1 MLNGIS
7 NAASTLGRQLVGI
20 ASRVSSAG
28 GTGFSVA
35 PQAVRLTPVKVHSPF
50 SPGSSNVNARTIFNV
65 SSQVTSFTPSR
76 PAPPPPTSGQASGA
90 SRPLPPIA
98 QALKEHLAAYEK
110 SKGPEALG
118 FKPARQAPPPPT
130 SGQASGA
137 SRPLPPI
144 AQALKEHLAAY
155 EKSKGPE
162 ALGFKPVRQAPPPPT
177 SGQASGASR
186 PLPPIAQALKEHLAA
201 YEKSKGPEALG

>member
-7 NAASTLGRQLVGI
+7 NAASTLGWQLVGI

-162 ALGFKPVRQAPPPPT
+162 ALGFKPARQAPPPPT
-177 SGQASGASR
+177 GPSG
-186 PLPPIAQALKEHLAA
+186 LPPLAQALKDHLAA
-201 YEKSKGPEALG
+201 YEQSKKG

>member
-162 ALGFKPVRQAPPPPT
+162 ALGFKPARQAP
-177 SGQASGASR
+177 
-186 PLPPIAQALKEHLAA
+186 
-201 YEKSKGPEALG
+201 

>member
-201 YEKSKGPEALG
+201 YEKSKGPEA

>member
-50 SPGSSNVNARTIFNV
+50 SPGSSNVNARTIFNA

-162 ALGFKPVRQAPPPPT
+162 ALGFKPARQAPPPPT
-177 SGQASGASR
+177 GPSG
-186 PLPPIAQALKEHLAA
+186 LPPLAQALKDHLAA
-201 YEKSKGPEALG
+201 YEQSKKG

>member
-1 MLNGIS
+1 
-7 NAASTLGRQLVGI
+7 
-20 ASRVSSAG
+20 
-28 GTGFSVA
+28 
-35 PQAVRLTPVKVHSPF
+35 
-50 SPGSSNVNARTIFNV
+50 
-65 SSQVTSFTPSR
+65 
-76 PAPPPPTSGQASGA
+76 
-90 SRPLPPIA
+90 
-98 QALKEHLAAYEK
+98 AYEK

-162 ALGFKPVRQAPPPPT
+162 ALGFKPARQAPPPPT
-177 SGQASGASR
+177 GPSG
-186 PLPPIAQALKEHLAA
+186 LPPLAQALKDHLAA
-201 YEKSKGPEALG
+201 YEQSKKG

>member
-35 PQAVRLTPVKVHSPF
+35 PQAVRLTPVRVHSPF

-76 PAPPPPTSGQASGA
+76 PAPPPPTGIRVCRATAHCAG
-90 SRPLPPIA
+90 I
-98 QALKEHLAAYEK
+98 KK
-110 SKGPEALG
+110 SFSCL
-118 FKPARQAPPPPT
+118 
-130 SGQASGA
+130 
-137 SRPLPPI
+137 
-144 AQALKEHLAAY
+144 
-155 EKSKGPE
+155 
-162 ALGFKPVRQAPPPPT
+162 
-177 SGQASGASR
+177 
-186 PLPPIAQALKEHLAA
+186 
-201 YEKSKGPEALG
+201 

>member
-162 ALGFKPVRQAPPPPT
+162 ALGFKPARQAPP
-177 SGQASGASR
+177 
-186 PLPPIAQALKEHLAA
+186 
-201 YEKSKGPEALG
+201 

>member
-162 ALGFKPVRQAPPPPT
+162 ALGFKPARQAPPPPT
-177 SGQASGASR
+177 GPSG
-186 PLPPIAQALKEHLAA
+186 LPPLAQALKDHLAA
-201 YEKSKGPEALG
+201 YEQSKKG

>member
-162 ALGFKPVRQAPPPPT
+162 ALGFKPARQAPPPPT
-177 SGQASGASR
+177 GPSG
-186 PLPPIAQALKEHLAA
+186 LPPLAQALKDHFAA
-201 YEKSKGPEALG
+201 YEQSKKG